1 MASTSAQ
8 ACANTVIGGWV
19 ARFVTPAIITS
30 NRGPQFTSAVWTVL
44 CHRQLKE
51 TLRPRNCNAD
61 GPASA
66 LHLFALRPLTGAGR
80 SLYRWRRPRAA
91 DRDEFKV
98 RSSPRDDPLPADL
111 PGGSCGDRR
120 FICIRRSLVIVIPVV

>member
-51 TLRPRNCNAD
+51 TLPPATATPM

-66 LHLFALRPLTGAGR
+66 LHLFALRPLTEAGGPYTDGAAR
-80 SLYRWRRPRAA
+80 ARPIETSLG
-91 DRDEFKV
+91 
-98 RSSPRDDPLPADL
+98 SDPLPGTTPCQRIFRGA
-111 PGGSCGDRR
+111 
-120 FICIRRSLVIVIPVV
+120 PVETGILYVFVVV